1 VQRLVR
7 RICPQCAAQGAPAD
21 PVRRWFATLGMDG
34 AKVPHAVGC
43 EACHGSGYK
52 GRIVL
57 AEIHAVDDR
66 LRDLVTMNEPVSRL
80 REHVAASGVV
90 SLQVQAAR
98 MVLAGMTTAEEVK
111 RVVGWQ

>member
-1 VQRLVR
+1 
-7 RICPQCAAQGAPAD
+7 
-21 PVRRWFATLGMDG
+21 
-34 AKVPHAVGC
+34 
-43 EACHGSGYK
+43 
-52 GRIVL
+52 
-57 AEIHAVDDR
+57 
-66 LRDLVTMNEPVSRL
+66 L